1 MLNNEQRKHLA
12 TTLRNLGFGAFIPIG
27 LKIYGSGINWPI
39 VILWI
44 IAGIWSELLALR
56 ILGDIKDD

>member
-12 TTLRNLGFGAFIPIG
+12 TTLRNLGFGAFIPVA
-27 LKIYGSGINWPI
+27 LKIYGSGINWSV

-44 IAGIWSELLALR
+44 IDGIWSELLALR
-56 ILGDIKDD
+56 ILECVKDD